1 MLNIGRDIYFKFCV
15 KLRCWCEDWDIFLQ
29 EERCMYW
36 SMFPSRRNRGLLTEC
51 MTELWMCRLF
61 LHGCWRFVLSP
72 VPMLVMVV
80 VIVTAFGWLV
90 GRCPERSGP
99 HHEHDHGQHHPSHR
113 HQRERVVGAATV
125 GTASQGVSAILA
137 ALVVCAMG
145 LGLSEE
151 VEEPSHGH
159 LMAENAFARV
169 EVTTVCHLGIS
180 ISSLLTQTLC
190 KRLSRLQRKKGL

>member
-1 MLNIGRDIYFKFCV
+1 
-15 KLRCWCEDWDIFLQ
+15 
-29 EERCMYW
+29 
-36 SMFPSRRNRGLLTEC
+36 
-51 MTELWMCRLF
+51 
-61 LHGCWRFVLSP
+61 
-72 VPMLVMVV
+72 MLVMVV

-90 GRCPERSGP
+90 GRCPERGGP

-125 GTASQGVSAILA
+125 GTTSQGVSAILA

-180 ISSLLTQTLC
+180 ISWLLTQTLQKVIEIATQ
-190 KRLSRLQRKKGL
+190 KRPLGSKVYTCNLKR